1 MRRTRLVPLVLLV
14 LLALDAPQASSVTL
28 TASALLAR
36 LPVKAESGAGYDR
49 SLFRHWI
56 DRDGDGCDTR
66 AEVLMAESLVATT
79 RNSSCTV
86 QTGRWVSFADG
97 RIWASASD
105 LEIDHLV
112 ALSEAWASGAR
123 SWSSLQ
129 QIGRAHV

>member
-49 SLFRHWI
+49 SLFSHRI

-66 AEVLMAESLVATT
+66 AEVLMAE
-79 RNSSCTV
+79 
-86 QTGRWVSFADG
+86 
-97 RIWASASD
+97 
-105 LEIDHLV
+105 
-112 ALSEAWASGAR
+112 
-123 SWSSLQ
+123 
-129 QIGRAHV
+129 